1 MKLPAAIEKAT
12 SSYNRMSLR
21 ERALVTAA
29 LLAAI
34 LMFWMLSVLDPV
46 TAKQRALTDEMSML
60 QASISS
66 AGESMTSAGSDETSV
81 ALAKERKLQASL
93 ADINAKLASTSAGL
107 IPPERM
113 VQVIHDVLARQH
125 GITLVSLHNKPVTT
139 LIEATPSEAGAQP
152 SESTGP
158 YMHPVELVL
167 EGRYLDVLTYLHAL
181 EALPWHFYWKVLE
194 LETTEYPINRV
205 RIELSTLSMDKEWLG
220 V

>member
-1 MKLPAAIEKAT
+1 MT
-12 SSYNRMSLR
+12 LR

-34 LMFWMLSVLDPV
+34 LMVWMMSILDPV
-46 TAKQRALTDEMSML
+46 TAKQRALVDEMSTL

-66 AGESMTSAGSDETSV
+66 ATASMEASGSDETSV
-81 ALAKERKLQASL
+81 ALAKEQRLQASL

-113 VQVIHDVLARQH
+113 VQVIHDVLAGQH
-125 GITLVSLHNKPVTT
+125 GITLISLHNEPVTT
-139 LIEATPSEAGAQP
+139 LVEATQSEAGASP
-152 SESTGP
+152 SESAGP

-194 LETTEYPINRV
+194 LETTEYPTNRV